1 MQKYVLGHPVDTP
14 ALILLFIELFAVRV
28 RRVRKFR
35 KFNFLLS
42 LNSKL
47 LTQTKKEKNSKT
59 RTLRTPICSKHRI
72 FLDLS
77 GVRTGCEDN
86 NN

>member
-14 ALILLFIELFAVRV
+14 ALILLFIELLAV
-28 RRVRKFR
+28 RVRKFR

-59 RTLRTPICSKHRI
+59 RTLRTPICSKHRN
-72 FLDLS
+72 FLALS
-77 GVRTGCEDN
+77 GVQSGCEDN
-86 NN
+86 KN